1 MRPYP
6 GVGLG
11 LDVHRFGGPGPLR
24 LGGVDVDHPVGLLG
38 HSDGDVLLHA
48 VADAILGAA
57 GLGDLGEHFP
67 PSDERWRGAS
77 SVGLLARVI
86 EKVAESGLRIGGVD
100 ATVVAQEP
108 RLQPYRAR
116 MAEVLSEVIG
126 CPLGLVSVK
135 LKTSDGLGLTGR
147 GEGVAALAV
156 ASVTPI
162 GPEVA
167 EYHEGS

>member
-1 MRPYP
+1 MRDFP

-11 LDVHRFGGPGPLR
+11 IDVHRFGGPGPLR
-24 LGGVDVDHPVGLLG
+24 LGGVAVPHPTGLLG

-48 VADAILGAA
+48 VADAVLGAA

-67 PSDERWRGAS
+67 ATDERWRGAS
-77 SVGLLARVI
+77 SADLLARVRTMVGAAGLG
-86 EKVAESGLRIGGVD
+86 VAGVD

-108 RLQPYRAR
+108 HLQPFRGR
-116 MAEVLSEVIG
+116 MVEALATVIR
-126 CPLGLVSVK
+126 CPPGLVSVK

-156 ASVTPI
+156 ASVRRVP
-162 GPEVA
+162 PA
-167 EYHEGS
+167 QYHEEP